1 MIVEKVENKY
11 IKITIPDSEN
21 SEDADKSD
29 IVVKV
34 KFMQSVAQK
43 EPEEKQRIRV
53 KFIKKQGDL

>member
-21 SEDADKSD
+21 SEDAEKSD

-34 KFMQSVAQK
+34 KFMQSAA
-43 EPEEKQRIRV
+43 
-53 KFIKKQGDL
+53 

>member
-11 IKITIPDSEN
+11 IKITITDSEN

>member
-34 KFMQSVAQK
+34 KFMQSAAQK

>member
-34 KFMQSVAQK
+34 KFMQSAAQK
-43 EPEEKQRIRV
+43 ESEEKQRIRV